1 MTTIHEK
8 LGVWR
13 LGILLARK
21 ARFPVKL
28 GGMAVVLLV
37 PLLVV
42 AVQLVLRENREIQTT
57 QAEIEG
63 VRNIRPAMEV
73 LSLVQKHRGQ
83 TNVMLSGNAG
93 VAADLAQT
101 GEQLARARATLDQV
115 VASNRSFDMQASWR
129 ALSDRLQR
137 LPAESQASTVAASFA
152 LHTTL
157 VADLRRFIYSTADA
171 SQLLFDPVP
180 QTYLLMD
187 NVVVRAI
194 PLTELLGQMRGAGAG
209 LLAKSEP
216 DLAGA
221 AGMRLRA
228 QQLGDML
235 LDQQHGLALL
245 TKAGMTGLA
254 IDGAMDTAKRFGE
267 LAMERFAP
275 GAAGGESAAFFAAGT
290 QAIEQVLKVQ
300 ATMMDSLQG
309 QLVAREQGLQ
319 SERLFLVVV
328 IVLGF
333 VVLLY
338 TVISIY
344 RSFMIDLGRLA
355 FAMNELASGNLR
367 VAASVRAKDEIG
379 DLAKLLQKMIANV
392 SSMVAAVGSDAAL
405 VAHAGKQLVHGNRQL
420 SERTEQQAA
429 NLEQT
434 SASVQELAST
444 VQQNAGTA
452 LEVDRQAAEVRTV
465 AESGAQTMTAAV
477 DSVEAIQRSAHRMN
491 EIIGV
496 IDGLA
501 FQTNI
506 LALNAAVEA
515 ARAGE
520 AGRGFAVV
528 ASEVRSLAQRSGESA
543 REIRNLIQTSSSQ
556 VETSV
561 GQIRKAG
568 EGMAQILGGTRGVS
582 ANISAISTAS
592 SEQNTSVQ
600 EISTAV
606 KQLDDITQRNAQMV
620 EVAVRQS
627 ESLETRAAS
636 LSSAI
641 NSFKLLQGVAEEA
654 MALVERAYAHRRGA
668 GSLDSY
674 LRSLTD
680 RASGFFDRDM
690 YVFALTAD
698 GTYVAFGG
706 NPAKVGTRV
715 QDVPGIDGNALIA
728 GIVRQAEEGPG
739 WVEYDIVNPVSGRV
753 QGKMSYVMKVDDV
766 YIGCGVYKTLA

>member
-1 MTTIHEK
+1 MTTIHEQ
-8 LGVWR
+8 LGIWR
-13 LGILLARK
+13 LGILLARRV
-21 ARFPVKL
+21 RFPVKL
-28 GGMAVVLLV
+28 GGMATVLLV

-42 AVQLVLRENREIQTT
+42 AVLLVMRQHKEIETT
-57 QAEIEG
+57 QAEVEG
-63 VRNIRPAMEV
+63 VLTIRPTMEV

-83 TNVMLSGNAG
+83 TNVLLSGNTA
-93 VAADLAQT
+93 VAADLSQT
-101 GEQLARARATLDQV
+101 AEQLARARAALDQRV
-115 VASNRSFDMQASWR
+115 TNNTTFDIQPAWRS
-129 ALSDRLQR
+129 LSDRLQR
-137 LPAESQASTVAASFA
+137 LSADSRAGSAAASFA

-157 VADLRRFIYSTADA
+157 VADLRRFVYTTADA

-187 NVVVRAI
+187 KVVARTV

-209 LLAKSEP
+209 LLARSEVDP
-216 DLAGA
+216 AGA
-221 AGMRLRA
+221 ANMRLRG

-235 LDQQHGLALL
+235 LDQQQGLALL
-245 TKAGMTGLA
+245 EKAGMTGLS
-254 IDGAMDTAKRFGE
+254 IDGAVDTAKRFGE
-267 LAMERFAP
+267 LTAARFAED
-275 GAAGGESAAFFAAGT
+275 AAGGDPAAFFAAGT

-300 ATMMDSLQG
+300 GAMMDSLQA
-309 QLVAREQGLQ
+309 QLAEREEALRF
-319 SERLFLVVV
+319 ERMFLILFML
-328 IVLGF
+328 LGF
-333 VVLLY
+333 VALVY
-338 TVISIY
+338 IVISIY
-344 RSFMIDLGRLA
+344 RSFMIDLKRLA
-355 FAMNELASGNLR
+355 FAMNQLASGNLR

-379 DLAKLLQKMIANV
+379 DLAELLQKMIANV
-392 SSMVAAVGSDAAL
+392 SSMVAAVGSDSAL
-405 VAHAGKQLVHGNRQL
+405 VAHAGKQLVLGNRQL

-429 NLEQT
+429 NLEET

-452 LEVDRQAAEVRTV
+452 LEVDRQAAEVRSV
-465 AESGAQTMTAAV
+465 AEAGAQSMSAAV
-477 DSVEAIQRSAHRMN
+477 ESVEAIQRSAHRMN

-543 REIRNLIQTSSSQ
+543 REIRSLIQTSSSQ

-568 EGMAQILGGTRGVS
+568 EGMKQILGGTRGVS
-582 ANISAISTAS
+582 ANISVISTAS
-592 SEQNTSVQ
+592 AEQNTSVQ

-641 NSFKLLQGVAEEA
+641 NNFKLLQGVAEEA
-654 MALVERAYAHRRGA
+654 MAMVERAQAHRRGA

-680 RASGFFDRDM
+680 KAGGFFDRDM
-690 YVFALTAD
+690 YVFALTAE

-739 WVEYDIVNPVSGRV
+739 WVEYDIVNPISGRV
-753 QGKMSYVMKVDDV
+753 QSKMSYVMKVDDV

>member
-1 MTTIHEK
+1 M
-8 LGVWR
+8 
-13 LGILLARK
+13 
-21 ARFPVKL
+21 
-28 GGMAVVLLV
+28 
-37 PLLVV
+37 
-42 AVQLVLRENREIQTT
+42 
-57 QAEIEG
+57 
-63 VRNIRPAMEV
+63 
-73 LSLVQKHRGQ
+73 
-83 TNVMLSGNAG
+83 
-93 VAADLAQT
+93 
-101 GEQLARARATLDQV
+101 
-115 VASNRSFDMQASWR
+115 
-129 ALSDRLQR
+129 
-137 LPAESQASTVAASFA
+137 
-152 LHTTL
+152 
-157 VADLRRFIYSTADA
+157 
-171 SQLLFDPVP
+171 
-180 QTYLLMD
+180 
-187 NVVVRAI
+187 
-194 PLTELLGQMRGAGAG
+194 
-209 LLAKSEP
+209 
-216 DLAGA
+216 
-221 AGMRLRA
+221 
-228 QQLGDML
+228 
-235 LDQQHGLALL
+235 
-245 TKAGMTGLA
+245 
-254 IDGAMDTAKRFGE
+254 
-267 LAMERFAP
+267 
-275 GAAGGESAAFFAAGT
+275 
-290 QAIEQVLKVQ
+290 
-300 ATMMDSLQG
+300 
-309 QLVAREQGLQ
+309 
-319 SERLFLVVV
+319 
-328 IVLGF
+328 
-333 VVLLY
+333 
-338 TVISIY
+338 
-344 RSFMIDLGRLA
+344 
-355 FAMNELASGNLR
+355 
-367 VAASVRAKDEIG
+367 
-379 DLAKLLQKMIANV
+379 
-392 SSMVAAVGSDAAL
+392 
-405 VAHAGKQLVHGNRQL
+405 
-420 SERTEQQAA
+420 
-429 NLEQT
+429 
-434 SASVQELAST
+434 
-444 VQQNAGTA
+444 
-452 LEVDRQAAEVRTV
+452 DRQAAEVRTV

-654 MALVERAYAHRRGA
+654 MALVERAHAHRRGA

-739 WVEYDIVNPVSGRV
+739 WVEYDIVNPASGRV

>member
-1 MTTIHEK
+1 MTTLHEQ

-13 LGILLARK
+13 LGIWLARK

-28 GGMAVVLLV
+28 GGMATVLLV
-37 PLLVV
+37 PLLVA
-42 AVQLVLRENREIQTT
+42 AVLLVMRQHKDIQTT
-57 QAEIEG
+57 QAEVEG
-63 VRNIRPAMEV
+63 VLNIRPAMEV

-83 TNVMLSGNAG
+83 TNVLLSGNNN

-101 GEQLARARATLDQV
+101 GEQLARARAALDQRV
-115 VASNRSFDMQASWR
+115 SNNTSFDVRSSWR
-129 ALSDRLQR
+129 GLSERLQR
-137 LPAESQASTVAASFA
+137 LPTESRAGTAAASFA

-157 VADLRRFIYSTADA
+157 VGDLRRFIYTTAEA

-187 NVVVRAI
+187 NVVVRTI

-216 DLAGA
+216 DVAGA
-221 AGMRLRA
+221 AGMRLRS

-235 LDQQHGLALL
+235 VDQQHGLALL
-245 TKAGMTGLA
+245 TQSGLTGLSV
-254 IDGAMDTAKRFGE
+254 DGAVEVAKRFGE
-267 LAMERFAP
+267 MAMARFAD
-275 GAAGGESAAFFAAGT
+275 GAQGGDAGAFFSAGT
-290 QAIEQVLKVQ
+290 EAIEQVLKVQ
-300 ATMMDSLQG
+300 TGMMDALQT
-309 QLVAREQGLQ
+309 QLVQREQSLQ
-319 SERLFLVVV
+319 SERTFLIVVM
-328 IVLGF
+328 VLGF
-333 VVLLY
+333 VALLY
-338 TVISIY
+338 TVISVY
-344 RSFMIDLGRLA
+344 RSFMIDLWRLGY
-355 FAMNELASGNLR
+355 AMNELASGNLR
-367 VAASVRAKDEIG
+367 VAASVRANDEIG
-379 DLAKLLQKMIANV
+379 DLAELLRKMIANV

-405 VAHAGKQLVHGNRQL
+405 VAHAGKQLVDGNRQL

-654 MALVERAYAHRRGA
+654 MALVERAHAHRRGA

-739 WVEYDIVNPVSGRV
+739 WVEYDIVNPASGRV

>member
-1 MTTIHEK
+1 MTTLHEQ

-13 LGILLARK
+13 LGIWLARK

-28 GGMAVVLLV
+28 GGMATVLLV
-37 PLLVV
+37 PLLVA
-42 AVQLVLRENREIQTT
+42 AVLLVMRQHKDIQTT
-57 QAEIEG
+57 QAEVEG
-63 VRNIRPAMEV
+63 VLNIRPAMEV
-73 LSLVQKHRGQ
+73 LTLVQKHRGQ
-83 TNVMLSGNAG
+83 TNVLLSGNNN

-101 GEQLARARATLDQV
+101 GEQLARARAALDQRV
-115 VASNRSFDMQASWR
+115 DNNTAFDVRASWR
-129 ALSDRLQR
+129 GLSERLQR
-137 LPAESQASTVAASFA
+137 LPTESRAGTGAASFA

-157 VADLRRFIYSTADA
+157 VADLRRFIYTTAEA

-187 NVVVRAI
+187 NVVVRTI

-216 DLAGA
+216 DVAGA

-235 LDQQHGLALL
+235 VDQQHGLALL
-245 TKAGMTGLA
+245 TQSGLTGLSV
-254 IDGAMDTAKRFGE
+254 DGAVDVAKRFGE
-267 LAMERFAP
+267 MALARFAD
-275 GAAGGESAAFFAAGT
+275 GAQGGDAGTFFAAGT
-290 QAIEQVLKVQ
+290 QAIDQVLKVQ
-300 ATMMDSLQG
+300 TGMMEALQT
-309 QLVAREQGLQ
+309 QLVQREQSLQ
-319 SERLFLVVV
+319 SERTFLIVVM
-328 IVLGF
+328 VLGF
-333 VVLLY
+333 VALLY
-338 TVISIY
+338 TVICVY
-344 RSFMIDLGRLA
+344 RSFMIDLRRLGH
-355 FAMNELASGNLR
+355 AMNELAGGNLR
-367 VAASVRAKDEIG
+367 VTAVVRANDEIG
-379 DLAKLLQKMIANV
+379 DLAKHLQKMIGSV

-405 VAHAGKQLVHGNRQL
+405 VAHAGKQLVLGNRQL

-444 VQQNAGTA
+444 VQRNAGTA

-465 AESGAQTMTAAV
+465 AESGAQAMTAAV

-568 EGMAQILGGTRGVS
+568 EGMAHILGGTRGVS
-582 ANISAISTAS
+582 TNISAISTAS

-654 MALVERAYAHRRGA
+654 LALVERAHAHRRGA

-680 RASGFFDRDM
+680 PASGFFDRDM
-690 YVFALTAD
+690 YVFALTVD

-728 GIVRQAEEGPG
+728 GIVRQADECPG
-739 WVEYDIVNPVSGRV
+739 WVEYDIVNPASGRV
-753 QGKMSYVMKVDDV
+753 QSKMSYVMKVDNV

>member
-1 MTTIHEK
+1 MTTNHEK
-8 LGVWR
+8 LAVWR

-115 VASNRSFDMQASWR
+115 VANNRSFDMQVPWR

-137 LPAESQASTVAASFA
+137 LPAESQAGSVAASFA

-309 QLVAREQGLQ
+309 QLSAREQGLQ

-582 ANISAISTAS
+582 TNISAISTAS

-680 RASGFFDRDM
+680 RGAAS
-690 YVFALTAD
+690 LTVTCTCSRSPPTAP
-698 GTYVAFGG
+698 TWLSAATRPKWA
-706 NPAKVGTRV
+706 PACRTCRASTATR
-715 QDVPGIDGNALIA
+715 
-728 GIVRQAEEGPG
+728 
-739 WVEYDIVNPVSGRV
+739 
-753 QGKMSYVMKVDDV
+753 
-766 YIGCGVYKTLA
+766 